1 VSIILL
7 DGVGAGFLVLLFG
20 LGLLFIIIAIFLEA
34 FVMQWMKY
42 QSRYRNALVQS
53 LVANLVSLAAGF
65 VLLNVNGRFF
75 HLENLLSLGVMF
87 VVTFVVEFILLYLM
101 NKGVPVKKT
110 LAVSLAMNVVTY
122 VIAIGITRGFNM

>member
-1 VSIILL
+1 MSIILL